1 MPKDLA
7 VEYRK
12 WADECRR
19 QAETCT
25 DGIERARWLKFAN
38 KWQRLLRQ
46 SYQSTKPPGPGY
58 HVVVTERGPSSW
70 EWEICRDGQPLPVPL
85 RDGFYKSKT
94 TAGAAGRV
102 AIREFLEALD
112 REQNA

>member
-25 DGIERARWLKFAN
+25 DGIERARWRKFAD
-38 KWQRLLRQ
+38 KWQRLLQR
-46 SYQSTKPPGPGY
+46 SEQSTKSPGPRY
-58 HVVVTERGPSSW
+58 RVVVTERSPCSW
-70 EWEICRDGQPLPVPL
+70 EWEICRDGKPLPVPL
-85 RDGFYKSKT
+85 RDGFYKSKSS
-94 TAGAAGRV
+94 AGAAGRV
-102 AIREFLEALD
+102 AICEFLEALD
-112 REQNA
+112 REQNG

>member
-7 VEYRK
+7 IEYRK

-25 DGIERARWLKFAN
+25 DRIERVRWLKFAN
-38 KWQRLLRQ
+38 KWQRLLQQ
-46 SYQSTKPPGPGY
+46 SERSTKSPGPRY
-58 HVVVTERGPSSW
+58 HVVVTERIPSSW
-70 EWEICRDGQPLPVPL
+70 EWEICRDGKPLPVSL
-85 RDGFYKSKT
+85 RDGFYQSKSA
-94 TAGAAGRV
+94 AGAAGRV
-102 AIREFLEALD
+102 AIRDFLEALD